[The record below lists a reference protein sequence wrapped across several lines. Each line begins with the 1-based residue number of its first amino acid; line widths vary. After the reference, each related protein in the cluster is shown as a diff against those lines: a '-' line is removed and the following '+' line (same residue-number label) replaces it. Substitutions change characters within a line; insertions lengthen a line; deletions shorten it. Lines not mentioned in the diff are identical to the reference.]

1 MNWKIIDIEG
11 VKENTFEISDT
22 GIVRYVN
29 SGERKA
35 ATVNGEGYLYIKFFN
50 GGNRS
55 INIAVHRLLAL
66 HFIPRTEDDFI
77 HGRNYVHF
85 KDFDKDNISLDNLEW
100 VNSLE
105 LNIKTRL
112 HYDNPCKP
120 NYAEYICKLLERD
133 YDNASICKV
142 LDLPRSKFGSIIS
155 NIRRRK
161 IYKDISKKYKF

>member
-1 MNWKIIDIEG
+1 MNWKIIEIEG

-22 GIVRYVN
+22 GIVRYIN

-35 ATVNGEGYLYIKFFN
+35 ATVNGEGYLYVSFHDK
-50 GGNRS
+50 S
-55 INIAVHRLLAL
+55 VDVNIGLHRLLAI
-66 HFIPRTEDDFI
+66 HFIPHTDDDI
-77 HGRNYVHF
+77 AHGRNLVHF
-85 KDFDKDNISLDNLEW
+85 KDFNHENISLDNLEW

-112 HYDNPCKP
+112 YYDNPCKP

-133 YDNASICKV
+133 YDNAAICKV

>member
-11 VKENTFEISDT
+11 IKENTYEISDT
-22 GIVRYVN
+22 GIVRYID
-29 SGERKA
+29 SQRIKA
-35 ATVNGEGYLYIKFFN
+35 ITVNGQGYPYVKFHDN
-50 GGNRS
+50 NYDV
-55 INIAVHRLLAL
+55 NIGLHRLLAI
-66 HFIPRTEDDFI
+66 HFIPRTEDDI
-77 HGRNYVHF
+77 AHGRNIVHF
-85 KDFDKDNISLDNLEW
+85 KDFNSENTELYNLEW

>member
-1 MNWKIIDIEG
+1 MNWKIIGIEG
-11 VKENTFEISDT
+11 IKENTFEISNT
-22 GIVRYVN
+22 GIVRYIN
-29 SGERKA
+29 SKDTKA
-35 ATVNGEGYLYIKFFN
+35 ITINGEGYPYIKFYDS
-50 GGNRS
+50 NRS
-55 INIAVHRLLAL
+55 VNIGLHRLLAI
-66 HFIPRTEDDFI
+66 HFIPRTNDDII

-112 HYDNPCKP
+112 YYDNPCKP